1 MKLFKTLREEAL
13 EKVKNAKVFADKKS
27 ADTEKDDAFSKK
39 GQEAKCDD
47 GKLAYGADKNKVQ
60 VTEAATVKTG
70 KYSWGTMKTVH
81 HGADFSIPL
90 HPEHQEAIGKL
101 KDEQEH
107 KFKDETGHHWVA
119 RRKGDDIH
127 FDTTGN
133 GSMKTRVPLK
143 HITEAAPVAP
153 APYIH
158 RIGVTV
164 SDPDSQVVSKR
175 NETIQKFVQ
184 VHHHTDNKEEA
195 IARGKKHFAKKGW
208 KVHDAWHA
216 GNVNESVTEDVDQAY
231 SDWQNAVKKK
241 NPEHANKIKFKSNA
255 DQRHVISAEHGD
267 RSFGT
272 FNMKTGE
279 SDHLG
284 EQAIR
289 FVNGADPYGHTF
301 GVGAVR
307 HDLSNIKT
315 KKQELPRDRPIAD
328 IDPDWEKEQAEK
340 RKGHL
345 FGESWEA
352 TGKTGTHRES
362 GESSAEYKEV
372 IRTKNGGFKET
383 GRVKWK
389 TKSGKLI
396 DDHFSGKLGEGTEY
410 LGELNKSTIV
420 SYIRNEEAEL
430 DEARSLED
438 KIKVAKDIYAEKLKS
453 ATSPADRAQAKEDH
467 ENLIK
472 KLSESE
478 SLDEVSKTTL
488 VSYIKK
494 AARSAADSSNEA
506 GFKAGQKQPKYNVS
520 DETPTE
526 IKRHKGIALAARKLS
541 K

>member
-27 ADTEKDDAFSKK
+27 ADNEKDSAFSKK
-39 GQEAKCDD
+39 GQEAKSDS
-47 GKLAYGADKNKVQ
+47 GELEYGTDKNKVH
-60 VTEAATVKTG
+60 VTEAAIVKTG

-81 HGADFSIPL
+81 HGSDFSIPL
-90 HPEHQEAIGKL
+90 HPEHQEAISKL

-133 GSMKTRVPLK
+133 GSMKTHVPMK

-153 APYIH
+153 APVIH

-164 SDPDSQVVSKR
+164 SDPDGQAVSKR
-175 NETIQKFVQ
+175 SEKIQKFVR
-184 VHHHTDNKEEA
+184 VHHHNDNKEEA
-195 IARGKKHFAKKGW
+195 IARGKKHFEKKGW

-216 GNVNESVTEDVDQAY
+216 GNVHESVNEDIDRAY
-231 SDWQNAVKKK
+231 ADWQDSVKKK
-241 NPEHANKIKFKSNA
+241 NPEHADKIKFKSNS

-279 SDHLG
+279 SEHLG
-284 EQAIR
+284 EALDNKAALRAKMAEHEAKALEANKQGDDEMVKHHQDKI
-289 FVNGADPYGHTF
+289 NK
-301 GVGAVR
+301 
-307 HDLSNIKT
+307 IKT
-315 KKQELPRDRPIAD
+315 KMANL
-328 IDPDWEKEQAEK
+328 
-340 RKGHL
+340 
-345 FGESWEA
+345 
-352 TGKTGTHRES
+352 
-362 GESSAEYKEV
+362 
-372 IRTKNGGFKET
+372 
-383 GRVKWK
+383 
-389 TKSGKLI
+389 
-396 DDHFSGKLGEGTEY
+396 
-410 LGELNKSTIV
+410 
-420 SYIRNEEAEL
+420 IRNEELEL
-430 DEARSLED
+430 DETRSLED
-438 KIKVAKDIYAEKLKS
+438 KIKVAKEIYAEKLKS

-478 SLDEVSKTTL
+478 SLDEAHEYMWKIEGGIGKGKVFGDKSTTVDDHLSAMKYHSQEYQKAVEEKRNTDAQRHGMKYHKHKDQIERLGDVGNYRKEEVELDEVSKTTL

-494 AARSAADSSNEA
+494 AAKSAAEAGNEA
-506 GFKAGQKQPKYNVS
+506 GFKAGVKQPKYNVS